1 MPNLQTNC
9 CLKQDFR
16 KVAPHTGGESL
27 IHGTKHRKEN
37 QLQSLELHVYY
48 SGEYIFDIKK
58 SNGNK
63 PNSKL

>member
-16 KVAPHTGGESL
+16 KED
-27 IHGTKHRKEN
+27 
-37 QLQSLELHVYY
+37 QLQNLELHVHY
-48 SGEYIFDIKK
+48 SGEYKIDIKK

-63 PNSKL
+63 PNSIL